1 MVFWYSQ
8 ATIML
13 VCKRAFTLIELL
25 VVISI
30 ITLLISML
38 LPGIK
43 QTRTLARTIQC
54 QSSLHQLLA
63 ATRAFSE
70 ENDDRLPHVD
80 VSRGGHFPAGYQP
93 DPSMS
98 WLSGVV
104 TEIMGIRMNVPSDF
118 WCPEASSE
126 QPFTPSWPGYFW
138 SMAST
143 RSYGINDWGGAS
155 TLRAAW
161 VVQLADTDTSKRY
174 ICTPTPTGPIRT
186 TATQPHLGTIQVF
199 SAPGLMSRPTM
210 WTTAIPNKSI
220 WLTWTDT

>member
-1 MVFWYSQ
+1 
-8 ATIML
+8 ML

-43 QTRTLARTIQC
+43 QARTLARTIQC
-54 QSSLHQLLA
+54 QSSLHQLLV

-98 WLSGVV
+98 WLSGFV

-126 QPFTPSWPGYFW
+126 QPFTPSWSGYFW

-155 TLRAAW
+155 TLRAVW
-161 VVQLADTDTSKRY
+161 EVQLADIKHQQTVYLYTDTNRSY
-174 ICTPTPTGPIRT
+174 PYNGNAT
-186 TATQPHLGTIQVF
+186 TSLGTIQVF